1 MDRYTRSMIKGMGRR
16 RKSQRYKYE
25 IILISSSE
33 FIQINSI
40 FIYNYELDKQF
51 IM

>member
-1 MDRYTRSMIKGMGRR
+1 MDRYTRSMIKGIGRR
-16 RKSQRYKYE
+16 KPQRYKYE
-25 IILISSSE
+25 IISISGSE

-40 FIYNYELDKQF
+40 FDYNYELDKQF